1 MKDFIFN
8 SLSIFAGKRFA
19 RIYRKHGG
27 ASLRTVRAL
36 NTYRALRR
44 KLPITTSGNH
54 LGNHGGSQ
62 YRPFCATQGDKV
74 RTFSSPLV

>member
-44 KLPITTSGNH
+44 KLPITNSGNH

>member
-1 MKDFIFN
+1 MKNFIFN

-19 RIYRKHGG
+19 RIYRKHGA

-44 KLPITTSGNH
+44 KLPIAIGGNH
-54 LGNHGGSQ
+54 LGNHGGSK

-74 RTFSSPLV
+74 PTFSSPLV